1 MSSHEPAGTQRQ
13 RQGRLGFVVTACL
26 ASAALAAPIA
36 IGATGN
42 PLKEGVRNPRTGAA
56 TSETLIIASTRANV
70 YGTRQSNL
78 GAGGAAIYGCRTTA
92 DFSALAD
99 TTKSTPCLRV
109 NNLRNGLIHS
119 YRFGTGSVGG
129 VYQAGATEEND
140 PTARPFIT
148 NATGVATGL
157 NADRVDGM
165 HADEIIAAGR
175 ASLVGPAGLKG
186 DTGAPGDQGPRGA
199 AGRGS
204 KWFSG
209 VGAPP
214 GSLSDSVPGDFYI
227 NVQPSGAAKGD
238 VYEKTGATTWAAR
251 GNLDGATGR
260 PPTPTEIQDRVN
272 TAVAVYCGNPPT
284 PGRCGN

>member
-1 MSSHEPAGTQRQ
+1 MNSHQPAATPRQ
-13 RQGRLGFVVTACL
+13 SRQGRLGFVVAACL
-26 ASAALAAPIA
+26 AGAALAAPIA

-42 PLKEGVRNPRTGAA
+42 PLREGVRNPRAGAA
-56 TSETLIIASTRANV
+56 TKETLIIASTKANV

-78 GAGGAAIYGCRTTA
+78 GSGGSAIYGCRTTA

-99 TTKSTPCLRV
+99 PVKSTPCLRV

-119 YRFGTGSVGG
+119 YRFGIGSVGG
-129 VYQAGATEEND
+129 VYQAGMTDEND

-165 HADEIIAAGR
+165 HAEEIIAAGR
-175 ASLVGPAGLKG
+175 AGLVGPTGAKG
-186 DTGAPGDQGPRGA
+186 DTGATGEPGPRGA

-209 VGAPP
+209 TGAPP
-214 GSLSDSVPGDFYI
+214 GTLGDSVPGDFYI
-227 NVQPSGAAKGD
+227 NMQPSGAGRGD
-238 VYEKTGATTWAAR
+238 VYEKTGATTWTSR
-251 GNLDGATGR
+251 GNLEGQIGP
-260 PPTPTEIQDRVN
+260 PPTPAQIQGLVN
-272 TAVAVYCGNPPT
+272 NAVATYCSQSGHCGT
-284 PGRCGN
+284 P